1 MKTVM
6 RRMEGN
12 AANAGAEWQMK
23 QYSKWNSLWQFIS
36 MQSISYTIEQ
46 KVFIREESMRS
57 NMVRNI
63 IQQYYIINS
72 ISFPLLLRLAR
83 RTERLS
89 RSRDANMPS
98 RTISINIHSS
108 FIKSKHTAG
117 IITTLVYSTPTNA
130 IQNYHN
136 IIIPLKRLGT
146 LPHFIFVYQHSSS

>member
-1 MKTVM
+1 
-6 RRMEGN
+6 
-12 AANAGAEWQMK
+12 MK
-23 QYSKWNSLWQFIS
+23 QYPKWNTSYQFIS
-36 MQSISYTIEQ
+36 TQSVPYNTEQ
-46 KVFIREESMRS
+46 KAICKEASKRS
-57 NMVRNI
+57 NMLRNT
-63 IQQYYIINS
+63 IQQYYIIS
-72 ISFPLLLRLAR
+72 SFTFPLFLRFAR
-83 RTERLS
+83 RTERPS
-89 RSRDANMPS
+89 RSRDANMQL